1 MVQWLR
7 LHASTTERWVQFL
20 IGELR
25 SHMLCSTAK
34 NLKTK
39 QSNSVSVTCN
49 YEYFNYLLLLLI
61 IITVFSK
68 ARSQNTAP
76 CLRGSQEGCS
86 LYKEGWSVYFFL
98 CSIPIGLSSSPAPS
112 RTPGLSISKSKDDP
126 LLLLHLDLFLF
137 CVLNSG

>member
-34 NLKTK
+34 SLKTK

-49 YEYFNYLLLLLI
+49 HEYFNYLLLLLI
-61 IITVFSK
+61 IITVFPKS
-68 ARSQNTAP
+68 RSQNTAP
-76 CLRGSQEGCS
+76 CLCGSQEGCS

-112 RTPGLSISKSKDDP
+112 RTLVFTFQSQRMTLSSSFTWIC
-126 LLLLHLDLFLF
+126 F
-137 CVLNSG
+137 CFVF